1 MLEINL
7 TPIIKKWLLLTI
19 MAARNTCGLQ
29 LLIWYVTYILVLKA
43 RADVGTVTL
52 DYGITKGSGTP
63 MLFGG
68 CKFPMQQ
75 QADDMYPK
83 LKEDGITF
91 LRADFY
97 FERIIPASKCPSVE
111 AYRENLGGIQDSSK
125 WNYDHLFWIDS
136 AKSNGMKTFVSAT
149 YTPTWLSYSGTYRGV
164 PKDWAVWED
173 IVRKVY
179 TRYKTRVDWVEPWNE
194 IEYWGDLTG
203 SPYTNREDF
212 LVDYYYHT
220 VHAIRSAGGTIPTG
234 GFAFAYD
241 EPEMLRDILRKL
253 VAKYGLSWT
262 DKNFDFYSVHHYGS
276 DPGNVDT
283 SAIRATLQAAGL
295 NPNRPI
301 FVDEWNYTADWE
313 GHANELYGTKA
324 IGYVGK
330 AMTKFIKNDVNAAY
344 FCLYPRQMLLTHT
357 IYEDGGRTTLSFYT
371 ASNNIG
377 TLLPQAYPFKIL
389 SRWLGLGKGD
399 FVVKDVSDQTVIDAC
414 AAVNSDGKK
423 VAFIAN
429 YYDHPNQVNITIKGL
444 AADRVAITEYWAAAW
459 DPADAALKTAT
470 NAVSNSQ
477 TTYYIDMPANTCV
490 GLLMN
495 NAAF

>member
-1 MLEINL
+1 
-7 TPIIKKWLLLTI
+7 
-19 MAARNTCGLQ
+19 MAVRNTYGLR
-29 LLIWYVTYILVLKA
+29 LLIWCAVCFLLLKA

-52 DYGITKGSGTP
+52 DFGITTGSGTP

-75 QADDMYPK
+75 QAADMYPK
-83 LKEDGITF
+83 LKDAGITF

-97 FERIIPASKCPSVE
+97 FEWIIPASKCPSVE
-111 AYRENLGGIQDSSK
+111 AYRQNVGGIQDPSK
-125 WNYDHLFWIDS
+125 WSYDHLFWIDS
-136 AKSNGMKTFVSAT
+136 AKSNGMETFVSAT

-164 PKDWAVWED
+164 PKDWAIWED
-173 IVRKVY
+173 IVGKVY
-179 TRYKTRVDWVEPWNE
+179 SRYRTKVDWVEPWNE

-241 EPEMLRDILRKL
+241 EPVMFQKVLRKL

-262 DKNFDFYSVHHYGS
+262 DKNFNFYSVHHYGS

-283 SAIRATLQAAGL
+283 SGIRAALQAAGL
-295 NPNRPI
+295 KPNRPI
-301 FVDEWNYTADWE
+301 FVDEWNYTTDWG
-313 GHANELYGTKA
+313 GHANELYGPKA

-330 AMTKFIKNDVNAAY
+330 AMTRFIKDGVNAAY
-344 FCLYPRQMLLTHT
+344 FCLYPSQTLLTNT
-357 IYEDGGRTTLSFYT
+357 IYEDGGMTTLSFYA
-371 ASNNIG
+371 ASNNVG

-389 SRWLGLGKGD
+389 SKWLGLGKGA
-399 FVVKDVSDQTVIDAC
+399 FVVKDVYNQTVIDSC
-414 AAVNSDGKK
+414 AVENSEGEK

-429 YYDHPNQVNITIKGL
+429 YYDYPNQVNITIKGL
-444 AADRVAITEYWAAAW
+444 AAGHVAITEYWAAAW
-459 DPADAALKTAT
+459 DPADSAYKTVT
-470 NAVSNSQ
+470 NSVSNGQ
-477 TTYYIDMPANTCV
+477 TTCFVDMPANTCV
-490 GLLMN
+490 GLLIN
-495 NAAF
+495 EVPIEN